1 MFRKVCRID
10 TEKAVNYNILNL
22 FKEAEAMA
30 KLTIA
35 RETCK
40 GCGLC
45 ADVCPRQILA
55 LSKEI
60 NTRGYHPIGITDQE
74 KCIGC
79 AFCARMCPDAVITV
93 EK

>member
-1 MFRKVCRID
+1 
-10 TEKAVNYNILNL
+10 
-22 FKEAEAMA
+22 MA
-30 KLTIA
+30 LLTIA

-45 ADVCPRQILA
+45 AAVCPKKILA
-55 LSKEI
+55 LSKDI
-60 NTRGYHPIGITDQE
+60 NSRGYHPIAVTDQE

-79 AFCARMCPDAVITV
+79 AFCARMCPDAVIKV